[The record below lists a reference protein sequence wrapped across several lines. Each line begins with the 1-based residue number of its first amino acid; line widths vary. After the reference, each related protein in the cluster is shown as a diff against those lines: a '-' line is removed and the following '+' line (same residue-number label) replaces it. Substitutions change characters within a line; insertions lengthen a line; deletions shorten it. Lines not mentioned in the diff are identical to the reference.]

1 MIWIYWTHPDNSR
14 MMRMMN
20 HSLTCFQNHQYVP
33 GYNQVNPCD
42 RCFFSGWIIRNYHQP
57 NICIIDILPKSSQQ
71 SRLLNFKR
79 KVLERPPYVE
89 CWGFLLF
96 QSIGGFPNHPVTM
109 TITSYVLRTMV
120 TLGFENPTKYPQV
133 SWIFMV
139 YPQHIP
145 TLMALNS
152 YKWDYNSY
160 N

>member
-1 MIWIYWTHPDNSR
+1 MAEWWEWWIIHWLVSKIINT
-14 MMRMMN
+14 
-20 HSLTCFQNHQYVP
+20 FQGITKSILVI
-33 GYNQVNPCD
+33 D
-42 RCFFSGWIIRNYHQP
+42 AFFSGWIIRNYHQP

-109 TITSYVLRTMV
+109 TITSYVLRTVV

>member
-1 MIWIYWTHPDNSR
+1 MAEWWEWWIIHWLVSKIINT
-14 MMRMMN
+14 
-20 HSLTCFQNHQYVP
+20 FQGITKSILVID
-33 GYNQVNPCD
+33 V
-42 RCFFSGWIIRNYHQP
+42 FFSGWIIRNYHQP

>member
-1 MIWIYWTHPDNSR
+1 MAEWWEWWIIHWLVSKIINT
-14 MMRMMN
+14 
-20 HSLTCFQNHQYVP
+20 FQGITKSILVI
-33 GYNQVNPCD
+33 D
-42 RCFFSGWIIRNYHQP
+42 AFFSGWIIRNYHQP